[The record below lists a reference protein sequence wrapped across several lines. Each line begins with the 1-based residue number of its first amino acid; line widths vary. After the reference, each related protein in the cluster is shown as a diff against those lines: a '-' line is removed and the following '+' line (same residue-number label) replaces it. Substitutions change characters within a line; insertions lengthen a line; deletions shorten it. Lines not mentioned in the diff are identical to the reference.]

1 MNFDVVGAWR
11 TTNEFGTALNTIDVM
26 ANGDKIDGVA
36 TLRRALLK
44 RPEVFVQTLTEKLL
58 VYALGRGLT
67 AQDMPVVRTI
77 VRETRSQEFRLSAL
91 LQSIVKSVPFQMR
104 LKPTEHELAAQ
115 VAEAQ

>member
-1 MNFDVVGAWR
+1 
-11 TTNEFGTALNTIDVM
+11 M
-26 ANGDKIDGVA
+26 ANGEQIDGVA

-67 AQDMPVVRTI
+67 APDMPVVRKI
-77 VRETRSQEFRLSAL
+77 VRETRSQDYRLPAL

-104 LKPTEHELAAQ
+104 LKPTGQDLAAQ
-115 VAEAQ
+115 VAAAQ